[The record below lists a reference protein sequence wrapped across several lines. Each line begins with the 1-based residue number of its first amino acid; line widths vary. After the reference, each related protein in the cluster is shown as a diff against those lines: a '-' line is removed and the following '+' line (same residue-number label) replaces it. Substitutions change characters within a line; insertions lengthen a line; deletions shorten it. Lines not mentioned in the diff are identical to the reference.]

1 MFFRQR
7 IKMTT
12 FAELLNGTCWNT
24 LMSGVYQTVSFQLV
38 PTFYHDGGIFL
49 LQYFDQCDR
58 DGPQIVY
65 QDTEDGIVMKIMLD
79 EPYMAL
85 YSGSKSLTWK
95 SQSGKTLV
103 WSQTI
108 CWPSKIGIPST
119 PLVGQ

>member
-1 MFFRQR
+1 
-7 IKMTT
+7 MTT